1 MGIKELIAT
10 SVILAIILIVPLIP
24 IAMLIQW
31 LSPTTFWQNLA
42 TVGVM
47 MIFYT
52 ILVTI
57 WGTIVV
63 ALLED

>member
-1 MGIKELIAT
+1 MKVKEFIAICGVL
-10 SVILAIILIVPLIP
+10 SIILIVPLIP